1 VAGPRQG
8 RHPCYTSPGLVLEI
22 GWQRVLRAL
31 PALLLACFISAP
43 VLGRTPERPERAP
56 EDSVWVWYR
65 SGEGCPDGAAFIGL
79 LRGLGRGA
87 SLAGVGDRVDFVV
100 TLAYAA
106 RESSGR
112 LERQSSERT
121 VAIRDVTAASC
132 AEVADV
138 LALSLDLAMQPAA
151 VERPAPAPAGASE
164 QWQERIGVQGTVE
177 TGLAH
182 ALLPGAALFID
193 WGSLPPAWRF
203 RLSLRGGYGK
213 RAAAVALNLG
223 LLVSR
228 AEGCRD
234 WSLGDVSLGLC
245 GALDL
250 GLVHAESPVDQ
261 GRSDTGFWG
270 AAGTHLRL
278 ALDEG
283 RPIALEGQV
292 GLLVPLVHYRLRAST
307 GAEVSDSAALGLAA
321 ALGVSFRF

>member
-1 VAGPRQG
+1 MVIEICWRRRVLGTLAA
-8 RHPCYTSPGLVLEI
+8 LVL
-22 GWQRVLRAL
+22 LCTL
-31 PALLLACFISAP
+31 SA
-43 VLGRTPERPERAP
+43 GAAAAP
-56 EDSVWVWYR
+56 EPPAAAPPGEVWVWYR

-79 LRGLGRGA
+79 LRNLGRGA

-100 TLAYAA
+100 TLAYSAG
-106 RESSGR
+106 ESSGR

-138 LALSLDLAMQPAA
+138 LALSLDLALQPAA
-151 VERPAPAPAGASE
+151 VEHPAPAAAAASSF
-164 QWQERIGVQGTVE
+164 WQRRIGLQGTIE
-177 TGLAH
+177 TGLAQ

-203 RLSLRGGYGK
+203 RLSLRGAYGT

-234 WSLGDVSLGLC
+234 WPLAGAVTLGLC

-250 GLVHAESPVDQ
+250 GLVHAESSGDA
-261 GRSDTGFWG
+261 GRSDTDFWG

-278 ALDEG
+278 ALDRG
-283 RPIALEGQV
+283 RPVALEGQV
-292 GLLVPLVHYRLRAST
+292 GLLVPFVHYRLQALT
-307 GAEVSDSAALGLAA
+307 GDEVSNSAAVGLAA